1 MTNLTNQQLT
11 DVRYALKYYMMN
23 HVSLA
28 NPRYKEYEKILE
40 LLTDAR
46 TLTPA

>member
-11 DVRYALKYYMMN
+11 DVRYALKYYMIN
-23 HVSLA
+23 HVSLT
-28 NPRYKEYEKILE
+28 NPRYKEYEEILE
-40 LLTDAR
+40 LLTNKR

>member
-1 MTNLTNQQLT
+1 MMNLTNQQLS

-23 HVSLA
+23 HVSLS
-28 NPRYKEYEKILE
+28 NPRYKEYEEILE
-40 LLTDAR
+40 ALADTR

>member
-23 HVSLA
+23 HVSLT
-28 NPRYKEYEKILE
+28 NPRYKEYEEILE
-40 LLTDAR
+40 LLTETR